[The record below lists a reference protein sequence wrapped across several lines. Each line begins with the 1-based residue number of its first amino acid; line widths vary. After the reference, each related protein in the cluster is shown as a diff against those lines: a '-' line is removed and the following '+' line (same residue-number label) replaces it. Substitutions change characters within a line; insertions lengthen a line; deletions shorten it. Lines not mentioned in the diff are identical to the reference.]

1 MNDNTAESVALED
14 DFNDSE
20 FWAEEQICEPDRGLK
35 KEDKSARPT
44 PRWLY
49 FDADVP
55 YIVPDWIFLG
65 LKPGTVG
72 LLTATGGTGKSFFA
86 QDLALSVSAGYD
98 YCGLGINK
106 PGPVMYLSFEEDEE
120 DLLNRGNAIFRQ
132 GLDGNIPDPEMFH
145 VASMFGEE
153 LNLVKADGTLNTD
166 DFEWLKAQSVGM
178 RLVVLDPLYCL
189 HSADEN
195 NGSHMKTLMTAL
207 KRICRETGCGMLICQ
222 HTNKSSTLNK
232 LGDTAEAAKGS
243 ITISNSARLH
253 LTLSPFDDKGVLKL
267 CYSKLNGCAR
277 PEDIILVRGPEG
289 VLQEK
294 EGASWGKNAVY
305 KRPNGA
311 LKKKELKAVSTAKTE
326 EVPVD
331 TVPSELNEKNDLANN
346 RFAVTPYL
354 RMNVDDIFFHSEV
367 L

>member
-1 MNDNTAESVALED
+1 MNDRA
-14 DFNDSE
+14 
-20 FWAEEQICEPDRGLK
+20 
-35 KEDKSARPT
+35 T
-44 PRWLY
+44 PKWLS
-49 FDADVP
+49 FSADVP
-55 YIVPDWIFLG
+55 YKAPDWIFFG

-86 QDLALSVSAGYD
+86 QCLALSVSSGYD
-98 YCGLGINK
+98 YCSLGIK
-106 PGPVMYLSFEEDEE
+106 KSGPALYLSFEEDEE
-120 DLLNRGNAIFRQ
+120 DLLNRGNAILRQ
-132 GLDGNIPDPEMFH
+132 GLDGNIPNPKMFH

-153 LNLVKADGTLNTD
+153 LNLVKADGTLNKE
-166 DFEWLKAQSVGM
+166 DFEWLKNQSAGM

-207 KRICRETGCGMLICQ
+207 KRICRETGCAMLICQ

-232 LGDTAEAAKGS
+232 LGDTVEAAKGS

-253 LTLSPFDDKGVLKL
+253 LTLSSCDDKSGLKL

-289 VLQEK
+289 VLQER
-294 EGASWGKNAVY
+294 ASKKSVY

-311 LKKKELKAVSTAKTE
+311 VKKENLAETQPE
-326 EVPVD
+326 EI
-331 TVPSELNEKNDLANN
+331 KNDPENKEMKEDEGFDPLDTLKETPNSPAVLADNMMGMDP
-346 RFAVTPYL
+346 FI
-354 RMNVDDIFFHSEV
+354 RMNVNDIFFHSTV
-367 L
+367 M